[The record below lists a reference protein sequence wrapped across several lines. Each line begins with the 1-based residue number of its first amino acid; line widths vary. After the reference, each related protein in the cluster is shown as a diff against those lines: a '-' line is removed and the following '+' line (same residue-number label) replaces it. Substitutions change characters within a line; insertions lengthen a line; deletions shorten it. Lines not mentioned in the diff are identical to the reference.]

1 MRGFL
6 LLISFLLSSKL
17 FGQVILVSDEQGNPL
32 SYFTLSLETENKV
45 LIGGN
50 DGRMSLEGINENID
64 CGYSI
69 RYLGFQVHHFCFSD
83 LKTGENRILLKPGIL
98 ELPEATITG
107 LSDEELIMR
116 FKRYLTEMVD
126 RFNVSRA
133 FVVEKSDY
141 FLWESLG
148 VITLGGLK
156 DRTKKSNQF
165 DGGNL
170 GFLPQYSRFWVRND
184 DQIPFNS
191 RIAVSSTL
199 VQDLLFEI
207 LISKTKDWSRVNSS
221 GSTKELFN
229 LENLQLVAYL
239 NQDGSPQKI
248 VIKQREFRAP
258 TGLSYQIAGQLE
270 FIQDEKVRFFSA
282 FNFDVRDEYLTKLS
296 GVIPDFPKEINLP
309 EKYKNRSER
318 DRLMNAFYSYTRS
331 PDYYY
336 DEEKFGKTIKS
347 SLRNYNPTGQERL
360 NLITKNYFLSE
371 LYSEKDPATQKYL
384 LQNSEFIRGVLK
396 TFNDYDLAW

>member
-17 FGQVILVSDEQGNPL
+17 FGQVILVTDEHGNPL

-50 DGRMSLEGINENID
+50 DGRISLEGINENID

-83 LKTGENRILLKPGIL
+83 LKTGENRILLKPAIL

-258 TGLSYQIAGQLE
+258 TGLSFQIAGQLE

-336 DEEKFGKTIKS
+336 DEGKFGKTIKS

-360 NLITKNYFLSE
+360 NLITKNYFQSE
-371 LYSEKDPATQKYL
+371 LYSGKDPATQKYL
-384 LQNSEFIRGVLK
+384 LQNSEFIQGVLK
-396 TFNDYDLAW
+396 TFKNYDLAW